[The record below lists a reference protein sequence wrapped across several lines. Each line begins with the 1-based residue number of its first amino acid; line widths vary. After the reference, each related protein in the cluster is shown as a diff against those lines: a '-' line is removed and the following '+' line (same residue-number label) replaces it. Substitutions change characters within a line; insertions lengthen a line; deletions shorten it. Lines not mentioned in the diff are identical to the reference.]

1 LSEEREGFIL
11 FAKIQNTNKDRVK
24 IMPRIAGVNIPEQK
38 QILIALTYIYGI
50 GLPLARKIL
59 NEAKINPSL
68 KAKDLSPN
76 ELNRLKEIIE
86 KKYKVEGELK
96 REVMMNIKR
105 LKDIG
110 CWRGIR
116 HIKGLP
122 VRGQRTRTNTR
133 TVRGNV
139 RKTVGSGRKPPP
151 TPT

>member
-1 LSEEREGFIL
+1 
-11 FAKIQNTNKDRVK
+11 
-24 IMPRIAGVNIPEQK
+24 MPRIAGVNIPENK

-50 GLPLARKIL
+50 GLALARKIL
-59 NEAKINPSL
+59 MEAKIDFQK
-68 KAKDLSPN
+68 KAKDLTPDQIN
-76 ELNRLKEIIE
+76 QLKEIIE
-86 KKYKVEGELK
+86 KNYKIEGELR

-105 LKDIG
+105 LKDISS
-110 CWRGIR
+110 WRGIR

-151 TPT
+151 APT